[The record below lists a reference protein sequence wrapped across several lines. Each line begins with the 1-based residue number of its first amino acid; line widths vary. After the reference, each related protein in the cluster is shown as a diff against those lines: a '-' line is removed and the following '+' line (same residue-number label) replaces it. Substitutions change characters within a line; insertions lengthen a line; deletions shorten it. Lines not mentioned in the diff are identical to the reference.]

1 MVRCWHPEPD
11 ERPRFSALV
20 SALDQM
26 LNADD
31 HDAFVNLNI
40 ASATQYWMSASDLS
54 DADSDA
60 EPEVPFQDTHLRQ
73 FSFDEP
79 NTSSLLGIALKA
91 MRTDEDAFLP
101 RVPDSAAEYT
111 EMNRSTPIE
120 DETSL
125 QNGYNA
131 TATTQL

>member
-1 MVRCWHPEPD
+1 
-11 ERPRFSALV
+11 
-20 SALDQM
+20 M